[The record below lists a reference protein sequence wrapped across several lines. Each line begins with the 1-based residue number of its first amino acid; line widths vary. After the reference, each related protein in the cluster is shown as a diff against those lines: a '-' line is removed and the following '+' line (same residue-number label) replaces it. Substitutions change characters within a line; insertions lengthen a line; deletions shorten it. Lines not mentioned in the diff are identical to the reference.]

1 MGNTSIVIDREYG
14 SGGREVARILSKKL
28 GMEFYDGNLL
38 VLAGKEYGIDLGT
51 LQTYDEKGVGSIL
64 HDLALVRGAAYGGTP
79 YGTTV
84 NEAPFQVYSAQSR
97 LIQQLV
103 AKGPAI
109 FLGRCAGQILKTEA
123 RVPYVHAFIYASD
136 MAQRVERARTVDGVE
151 TGRIEAY
158 IRRRDN
164 QRRNYN
170 KFFTDKVWG
179 APENYDLMLN
189 TSTLGYEGAAA
200 AILAVVEAKE
210 RNQ

>member
-1 MGNTSIVIDREYG
+1 MNKKSIVIDREYG
-14 SGGREVARILSKKL
+14 SGGREVARILSEKL

-51 LQTYDEKGVGSIL
+51 LQTYDEKGVGSLL
-64 HDLALVRGAAYGGTP
+64 HDFSLVRNSGIGSTV

-97 LIQQLV
+97 LVQQLV

-109 FLGRCAGQILKTEA
+109 FLGRCTGQILKTEA
-123 RVPYVHAFIYASD
+123 RVPFVHAFIYASNMQD
-136 MAQRVERARTVDGVE
+136 RIERARNVDGVE
-151 TGRIEAY
+151 NSRIEAY

-164 QRRNYN
+164 QRKNYN
-170 KFFTDKVWG
+170 KFFTDKIWG
-179 APENYDLMLN
+179 EPDNYDLMLN

-200 AILAVVEAKE
+200 AILAVMESGKE
-210 RNQ
+210 